1 MVAMVGDVVIAPVVV
16 AIVERLESLVGLP
29 YRVGS
34 RSPSVASPAD
44 DTRFVCAFG
53 DVSHDGSVKSVG
65 DGSFDSHPYDL
76 LPPPPV
82 SSWDAPDFQYN
93 ASGSLPVHECQY
105 LSGEGFEPSS
115 PCISKGVP
123 LSLSIFIF
131 DYANRT
137 KDETLESLLQFTRAQ
152 APLRRDALI
161 DSIARNRTK
170 KPL

>member
-1 MVAMVGDVVIAPVVV
+1 
-16 AIVERLESLVGLP
+16 
-29 YRVGS
+29 
-34 RSPSVASPAD
+34 
-44 DTRFVCAFG
+44 
-53 DVSHDGSVKSVG
+53 
-65 DGSFDSHPYDL
+65 L

-115 PCISKGVP
+115 PCTSKGVT

-137 KDETLESLLQFTRAQ
+137 KDETLESLLRFNRAYT
-152 APLRRDALI
+152 PLRRDALI

-170 KPL
+170 KPSA